1 MKHPSDCNVIIYAG
15 CRLLPLSPLI
25 PPRPPARPHATHA
38 GRIHVWGSFV
48 ADANHD
54 NKRAYLFLPNHTVLR
69 LLNWEA
75 QHALLGLGADD
86 SVHVKGHR

>member
-1 MKHPSDCNVIIYAG
+1 M
-15 CRLLPLSPLI
+15 
-25 PPRPPARPHATHA
+25 
-38 GRIHVWGSFV
+38 WGSFG

-86 SVHVKGHR
+86 SVQVKGHR